1 MKNLI
6 QTTALAVLLSTL
18 TGCGLYDTANQRS
31 QLMGNLHEG
40 MTTTRHT
47 GEAKRP
53 SSLWISKTIKSS
65 HSILTTVPSLR

>member
-40 MTTTRHT
+40 MTR
-47 GEAKRP
+47 K
-53 SSLWISKTIKSS
+53 K
-65 HSILTTVPSLR
+65 

>member
-40 MTTTRHT
+40 MTRNIRKT
-47 GEAKRP
+47 GIP
-53 SSLWISKTIKSS
+53 
-65 HSILTTVPSLR
+65 PFQ